1 MNKSISFDQ
10 SANSPP
16 NTNNTSPSKKTI
28 RTLIIVL
35 TTVVMAIIIG
45 FCYISIFS
53 TSKLEKALEKNDY
66 QSVQIEYKK
75 AKNNRHKEQKAEK
88 LIVDKIEE
96 MSSSIDKYDVI
107 KETPDG
113 VKPIDGWMSKFGTLL
128 ISGDKTNDFYLS
140 NSFPF
145 NSCVSAQNRANWNR
159 LCKKINDRKDYT
171 KDEFIP
177 FELYNKENLS
187 NESTAEYVTF
197 YPEYTSHVTNVIQ
210 YSADSESS
218 SEPIIYSYN
227 LNGKYDIVS
236 GDLFIPGSKNN
247 LDTSAYLVA
256 YGDGELL
263 YSSKTDNSA
272 GSVNYGNEVTAEMI
286 KFDVSGVET
295 LQISCFYSGSEKKDI
310 CLVNFVAQKEFK

>member
-1 MNKSISFDQ
+1 MDKSISFNQ
-10 SANSPP
+10 GANSFP
-16 NTNNTSPSKKTI
+16 NTNNTAHSKKSTM
-28 RTLIIVL
+28 TLIIVL
-35 TTVVMAIIIG
+35 TAVVIAVIMG
-45 FCYISIFS
+45 VCYINIFS
-53 TSKLEKALEKNDY
+53 TSKLEKALENNDY
-66 QSVQIEYKK
+66 QSVQVAYEK
-75 AKNNRHKEQKAEK
+75 AKNNRYKEQKAEK

-96 MSSSIDKYDVI
+96 MSASIDKYDVI

-113 VKPIDGWMSKFGTLL
+113 VKPIDGWMSKFGNLL
-128 ISGDKTNDFYLS
+128 ISDNKTDNFYLS

-145 NSCVSAQNRANWNR
+145 NSCVSVQNRANWNR

-171 KDEFIP
+171 KEDFIP
-177 FELYNKENLS
+177 FELYDKENLL
-187 NESTAEYVTF
+187 NASTAEYVTF
-197 YPEYTSHVTNVIQ
+197 YPEYTSHVNNVIQ

-227 LNGKYDIVS
+227 LNGKYDTVS

-286 KFDVSGVET
+286 KINVSGVET
-295 LQISCFYSGSEKKDI
+295 LQICCLYSGTEEKDV
-310 CLVNFVAQKEFK
+310 CLINFVAQKEFR